1 MQEDTRD
8 SSPLAHQTKTITFR
22 RGEHFLSFCIYES
35 FSHQNPDWSDLCL
48 LPTHS
53 QTVQAY
59 CDLPNTTYV
68 ASPLHPLLF
77 TSSRG
82 CCISCSLAE
91 RSACKQT
98 QIVQVTSSFCYGTYS
113 AGYCNICR
121 TGAWGKLDLWKLP
134 RKHSQDH
141 KITLKDTQGIP

>member
-1 MQEDTRD
+1 MQEDTRG
-8 SSPLAHQTKTITFR
+8 SSPLAHQTEILAFR
-22 RGEHFLSFCIYES
+22 QGEHFLSFFIYES
-35 FSHQNPDWSDLCL
+35 SSHQSPDWSDLCL
-48 LPTHS
+48 LHTHS

-59 CDLPNTTYV
+59 CDLPNTTYI
-68 ASPLHPLLF
+68 ACPRHPLLF
-77 TSSRG
+77 ASSRG
-82 CCISCSLAE
+82 SYISSSLAE

-98 QIVQVTSSFCYGTYS
+98 RIVQVTSSFCYGTYN

-141 KITLKDTQGIP
+141 KITLKDT